1 MHQHILENLSK
12 SELLREMKPAFLE
25 ALAEIAVERTLVGD
39 ETLFMQHQEA
49 TGFYLICTG
58 SVKVYRIGGDG
69 REQVIH
75 QFGPGE
81 IVGEVPVFQGTAYP
95 ACATALK
102 KSRLIYFAR
111 NRFVEL
117 GRRQPEIFLNM
128 LAILSRRLRQFV
140 ELIDDLSLKD
150 VTARLAKY
158 LVRSCDSESN
168 CVVELELSKSALASR
183 IGTIPATLSRT
194 FKKLQDSGAIKVS
207 ASKIHILDCELLANI
222 ASGEK
227 LGDL

>member
-1 MHQHILENLSK
+1 MNQQILVNLGK

-25 ALAEIAVERTLVGD
+25 ALAEIAVERTLVGN

-49 TGFYLICTG
+49 TGFYLICSG
-58 SVKVYRIGGDG
+58 VVKVYRIGADG

-95 ACATALK
+95 ACATAIK
-102 KSRLIYFAR
+102 KCRLIYFAR
-111 NRFVEL
+111 NCFVEL
-117 GRRQPEIFLNM
+117 GRRQPEVFLNM

-158 LVRSCDSESN
+158 LSRCCDADGSY
-168 CVVELELSKSALASR
+168 VIELDLSKSALAAR

-207 ASKIHILDCELLANI
+207 ASRIKILDSELLAGI
-222 ASGEK
+222 ADGEK
-227 LGDL
+227 LEA

>member
-1 MHQHILENLSK
+1 MQQHILENLSK
-12 SELLREMKPAFLE
+12 SELLREMKPAFLQ

-58 SVKVYRIGGDG
+58 SVKVYRIGSDG

-75 QFGPGE
+75 QFGSGE

-95 ACATALK
+95 ACATAVK

-111 NRFVEL
+111 SRFVEL

-158 LVRSCDSESN
+158 LIRSCDSGSN

-207 ASKIHILDCELLANI
+207 ASKIHILDCELLASI

-227 LGDL
+227 PGDL